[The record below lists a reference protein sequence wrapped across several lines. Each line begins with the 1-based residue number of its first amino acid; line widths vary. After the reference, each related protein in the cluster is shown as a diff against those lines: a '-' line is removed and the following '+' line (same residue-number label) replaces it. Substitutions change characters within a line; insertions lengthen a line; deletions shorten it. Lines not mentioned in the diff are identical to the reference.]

1 MAAWVRPVPIRAVP
15 AMKMGMVLRHMVL
28 LFVAF
33 TRSTPYS
40 ISLYEL
46 PESAGRQLAALPA
59 RCGST
64 DQAEQAE

>member
-1 MAAWVRPVPIRAVP
+1 
-15 AMKMGMVLRHMVL
+15 MKMGMVLRHMVL